1 MLRKIARKINRAAK
15 AGRNKIVAAAGGTV
29 ATTAMTLATFAAGE
43 DPDITSVMTTAFQST
58 ITNMMSAAA
67 AVLPICMTVLGLS
80 VTVGFGIKWFKRL
93 TGKA

>member
-1 MLRKIARKINRAAK
+1 MKKKVMAFFAVVMAL
-15 AGRNKIVAAAGGTV
+15 TV
-29 ATTAMTLATFAAGE
+29 ALAVPALAAVE
-43 DPDITSVMTTAFQST
+43 SVDVTEVLSSSFETMIGNMMTT
-58 ITNMMSAAA
+58 AA

>member
-1 MLRKIARKINRAAK
+1 MKKRIFLAFLVVVVV
-15 AGRNKIVAAAGGTV
+15 VAMAV
-29 ATTAMTLATFAAGE
+29 PVFAAEG
-43 DPDITSVMTTAFQST
+43 DVDITSVMTTAFSAT
-58 ITNMMSAAA
+58 IENMMNAAA

>member
-1 MLRKIARKINRAAK
+1 MLRKIARKVNRVAK
-15 AGRNKIVAAAGGTV
+15 AGRNKIIAAAGGTA

-43 DPDITSVMTTAFQST
+43 ETDITTVMTTAFQST
-58 ITNMMSAAA
+58 VSNMMSAAA

-80 VTVGFGIKWFKRL
+80 VTVGFGIKWFKKL